1 MPPGDRAKTGRTL
14 LQATAYICL
23 VIATL
28 CWGGNAVAGKL
39 ALGHVSPM
47 VLTFLRWFLAV
58 ALIALISVPQLRKDW
73 PIVRKNL
80 PLLFFYGVIGY
91 TTFNAMLYSA
101 VQYTT
106 AINVAIEQAGIPMLI
121 FLLNFVFFRTSV
133 SPAQGV
139 GFGMTL
145 IGVALT
151 AAHGDLTTL
160 LQLNLNLGDGLMLI
174 AVAAYSV
181 YTIFLR
187 WKPPVDWR
195 TLMAIPALGAMLT
208 SLPLLLWETD
218 RGAAQWP
225 DGEGWIIAV
234 YTAIFASLLAQIL
247 YIKGVE
253 AIGANRAGLF
263 INLIPVFGTLLS
275 VVLIGEKLQLFHV
288 IALILTLG
296 GIAIAEKGRPKASAP
311 TVPASPLD

>member
-1 MPPGDRAKTGRTL
+1 M
-14 LQATAYICL
+14 QATAYICL
-23 VIATL
+23 VVATL

-47 VLTFLRWFLAV
+47 MLTFLRWFLAA
-58 ALIALISVPQLRKDW
+58 ALIALVSVPQLRKDW

-80 PLLFFYGVIGY
+80 PLLFFYGIVGY

-121 FLLNFVFFRTSV
+121 FLLNFVFFRTGV
-133 SPAQGV
+133 SLAQCL

-151 AAHGDLTTL
+151 AAHGDLATL
-160 LQLNLNLGDGLMLI
+160 LQLGLNRGDGLMLI

-195 TLMAIPALGAMLT
+195 TLMAIPSLAAALT
-208 SLPLLLWETD
+208 SLPLLLWEAG

-225 DGEGWIIAV
+225 DGEGWIIAF

-263 INLIPVFGTLLS
+263 INLVPVFGTLLS
-275 VVLIGEKLQLFHV
+275 VALIGERLQLFHV
-288 IALILTLG
+288 IALVLTLG

-311 TVPASPLD
+311 TALASPMD

>member
-1 MPPGDRAKTGRTL
+1 M
-14 LQATAYICL
+14 QATAYICL
-23 VIATL
+23 VVATL

-47 VLTFLRWFLAV
+47 MLTFLRWFLAA
-58 ALIALISVPQLRKDW
+58 ALIAMVSVPQLRKDW
-73 PIVRKNL
+73 SIVRKNL

-121 FLLNFVFFRTSV
+121 FLLNFVFFRTGV
-133 SPAQGV
+133 SLAQCL

-151 AAHGDLTTL
+151 AAHGDLATL
-160 LQLNLNLGDGLMLI
+160 LQLSLNRGDGLMLI

-195 TLMAIPALGAMLT
+195 TLMAIPSLAAALT
-208 SLPLLLWETD
+208 SLPLLLWEAG

-225 DGEGWIIAV
+225 GGEGWIIAF

-263 INLIPVFGTLLS
+263 INLVPVFGTLLS
-275 VVLIGEKLQLFHV
+275 VAIIGERLQLFHV
-288 IALILTLG
+288 IALVLTLG

-311 TVPASPLD
+311 TVPASPMD

>member
-1 MPPGDRAKTGRTL
+1 M
-14 LQATAYICL
+14 QATAYICL
-23 VIATL
+23 VVATL

-47 VLTFLRWFLAV
+47 MLTFLRWFLAA
-58 ALIALISVPQLRKDW
+58 ALIALVSVPQLRKDW

-80 PLLFFYGVIGY
+80 PLLFFYGIVGY

-121 FLLNFVFFRTSV
+121 FLLNFVFFRTGV
-133 SPAQGV
+133 SLAQCL

-151 AAHGDLTTL
+151 AAHGDLATL
-160 LQLNLNLGDGLMLI
+160 LQLGLNRGDGLMLI

-195 TLMAIPALGAMLT
+195 TLMAIPSLAAALT
-208 SLPLLLWETD
+208 SLPLLLWEAG

-225 DGEGWIIAV
+225 DGEGWIIAF

-263 INLIPVFGTLLS
+263 INLVPVFGTLLS
-275 VVLIGEKLQLFHV
+275 VALIGERLQLFHV
-288 IALILTLG
+288 IALVLTLG

-311 TVPASPLD
+311 TAPASPMD